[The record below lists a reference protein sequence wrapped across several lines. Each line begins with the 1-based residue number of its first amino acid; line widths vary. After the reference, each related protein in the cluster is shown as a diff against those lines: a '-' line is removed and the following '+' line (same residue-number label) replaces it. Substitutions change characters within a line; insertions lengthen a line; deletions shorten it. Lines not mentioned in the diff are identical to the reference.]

1 MLAFRFH
8 SLNLTT
14 CFRSVALKLSEIVHS
29 GGIRQRVKFQIDRLR
44 NTKVIMFLLTYL
56 KPTVFKFLR
65 KSVICAFSE

>member
-1 MLAFRFH
+1 MQAFRFH

-14 CFRSVALKLSEIVHS
+14 CFRSVALKLSDIVHS

-44 NTKVIMFLLTYL
+44 IAIVNAFLLTCL

-65 KSVICAFSE
+65 KSVICAFSK